1 MGNCG
6 VPFYRRKIHRMM
18 VQENSTMQIML
29 RAGVGDSVQNTE
41 KLCIIQDEKEREK
54 GTLTPG
60 VIQHYHAFCTMTL

>member
-1 MGNCG
+1 
-6 VPFYRRKIHRMM
+6 M

-60 VIQHYHAFCTMTL
+60 VIQHYHAFCAMTL